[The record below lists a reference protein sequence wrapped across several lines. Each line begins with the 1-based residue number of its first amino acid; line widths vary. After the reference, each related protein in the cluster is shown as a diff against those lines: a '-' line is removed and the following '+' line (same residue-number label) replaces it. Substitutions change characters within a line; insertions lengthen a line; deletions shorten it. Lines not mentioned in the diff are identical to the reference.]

1 MALFIYTDMEPYR
14 SILFKTKST
23 DVDEKGIVKV
33 AVNGIGIKDS
43 DGDISSPGS
52 FSKTLQEN
60 FNRCKWFLNHD
71 KTKLL
76 GCPIE
81 GVRMAIWS

>member
-60 FNRCKWFLNHD
+60 FNRCASGFSTMTRPSFLAA
-71 KTKLL
+71 L
-76 GCPIE
+76 
-81 GVRMAIWS
+81 

>member
-52 FSKTLQEN
+52 FSKRSKRISTGASG
-60 FNRCKWFLNHD
+60 FSTMTRPSFLAA
-71 KTKLL
+71 L
-76 GCPIE
+76 
-81 GVRMAIWS
+81 